1 MIYMTRVTNLVLR
14 IRGFQQDIFLLVMDE
29 SIQINIIIN
38 EYK

>member
-1 MIYMTRVTNLVLR
+1 MTRVTNLVLR